1 MWVQWL
7 VFLHVLAAISFFLF
21 HGVSAV
27 MALRVRHETD
37 FQRIRALLDLSAT
50 SVSLMGVSFLVM
62 GLTGIALP
70 FLVHIWDRIYIW
82 VSIVLILATF
92 VYMGAFNESHYKQL
106 RRMVGLPYM
115 KGNKSYPAEPPAR
128 QEEVEAFIRK
138 INVAPLAIA
147 GFGVPIIVLWM
158 MIFKPF

>member
-27 MALRVRHETD
+27 MALRLRHETD
-37 FQRIRALLDLSAT
+37 FQRIRALLDLSGF
-50 SVSLMGVSFLVM
+50 SVPLMGISFLLM
-62 GLTGIALP
+62 GLTGVTLP
-70 FLVHIWDRIYIW
+70 FLIHIWDRIYIW
-82 VSIVLILATF
+82 ASIVLILGVF
-92 VYMGAFNESHYKQL
+92 VYMAVFSESHYKQL
-106 RRMVGLPYM
+106 RRLVGLPYM
-115 KGNKSYPAEPPAR
+115 KGNKNYPAEPPAS
-128 QEEVEAFIRK
+128 QEEVEAFVK
-138 INVAPLAIA
+138 KTKAAPLAIA